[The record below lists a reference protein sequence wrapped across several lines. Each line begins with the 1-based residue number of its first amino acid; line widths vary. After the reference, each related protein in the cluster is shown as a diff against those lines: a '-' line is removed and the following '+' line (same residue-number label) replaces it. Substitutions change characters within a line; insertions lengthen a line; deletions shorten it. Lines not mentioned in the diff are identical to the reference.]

1 MDRIN
6 IEEILILNSA
16 GVVILALSLLCRVG
30 STGEK
35 HFDDR
40 VFNWMIGITLGA
52 LAAETLTFLVD
63 GRPGSLVRCM
73 QYLLNAYLFLA
84 ACSVGALWVLYVD
97 YRIYH
102 SLKRIQK
109 RMLWVV
115 APPALIAVLI
125 VCDLFGTGFIFSIS
139 EENVYCRGSL
149 VMLSYLVLFYE
160 YGVSLIL
167 AILAVKRNNHVRFFP
182 ILYFVIPCVVG
193 TVVQVLCYGLSVGWF
208 CVGLAFTFV
217 QMQLNNQNAFVDDL
231 SGLYNRKYYH
241 YVIGKLLGSKK
252 NQTIYGIMM
261 DVNDFKSINDRFG
274 HSAGDDAIRSLGRLI
289 SEVTT
294 EQDMAFRHAGDEFI
308 IIGAAED
315 ETHVEQLMDALTRK
329 TEHFNET
336 AGKPYKLSL
345 ASGYTLCKTA
355 QLDSDSFLHQM
366 DLKMYEA
373 KSAYYSQEG
382 KERRKGPRR
391 DT

>member
-1 MDRIN
+1 MIN
-6 IEEILILNSA
+6 TEEIVIVNTA
-16 GVVILALSLLCRVG
+16 GVLVLLVSLLSRIDNRKNRHL
-30 STGEK
+30 SD
-35 HFDDR
+35 HLFDT
-40 VFNWMIGITLGA
+40 MIGITLGA
-52 LAAETLTFLVD
+52 LVAETVSFLLD
-63 GRPGSLVRCM
+63 GVPGRWNYYL
-73 QYLLNAYLFLA
+73 QYFLNAYLFLA
-84 ACSVGALWVLYVD
+84 SCSVGMLWVLYVND
-97 YRIYH
+97 RIYH
-102 SLKRIQK
+102 SRQQLR
-109 RMLWVV
+109 RWLLPV
-115 APPALIAVLI
+115 AVPVALVAVLL
-125 VCDLFGTGFIFSIS
+125 VCDLFGAGFIFSIS
-139 EENVYCRGSL
+139 ERNVYQRGTLVALTYLIVFSDYCISL
-149 VMLSYLVLFYE
+149 AM
-160 YGVSLIL
+160 
-167 AILAVKRNNHVRFFP
+167 AIAAVRRNNHVRFFP
-182 ILYFVIPCVVG
+182 VPYFVVPCVLG
-193 TVVQVLCYGLSVGWF
+193 TVVQSLRYGLSVGWF
-208 CVGLAFTFV
+208 CVSLAFLFV
-217 QMQLNNQNAFVDDL
+217 QLHLYNENAFVDDM

-315 ETHVEQLMDALTRK
+315 ETHVEQLMDALTQK
-329 TEHFNET
+329 TERFNET

-345 ASGYTLCKTA
+345 ATGYTLCKIA

-391 DT
+391 NT